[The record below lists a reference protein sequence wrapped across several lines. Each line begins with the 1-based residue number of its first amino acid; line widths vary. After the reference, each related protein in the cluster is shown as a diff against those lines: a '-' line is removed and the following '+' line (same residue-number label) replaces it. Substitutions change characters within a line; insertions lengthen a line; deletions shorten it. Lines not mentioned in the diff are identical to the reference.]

1 MTFCQ
6 FCPDDHLMNDENEIC
21 TMDRRKIASV
31 SLIIPCYNAPEK
43 TLRQAIDSAL
53 TQTVSFAE
61 ILVIDDGSEPKYR
74 EILERV
80 CSEAEK
86 VRLSAIEKSGVSA
99 ARNTGISAAQG
110 EYIAFLD
117 ADDVL
122 AVDFLERAERAI
134 GKTGADIVIGGT
146 VQTEKPEA
154 YRFPERAALKYEC
167 YRDNEIQTLRY
178 HSVGPR
184 DLIRFPGGFI
194 NRGPVA
200 RLIRSSL
207 AKTIP
212 VDTDLAIGE
221 DIVWNLRLYGLC
233 KTVCVVSEVWYC
245 YRINPASAT
254 HRYRP
259 NYVEDCRRHLEILP
273 EILELAD
280 EREYGSYTDR
290 IYEVLRMN
298 WSYCLRTEWST
309 NRQAYGRAVQKI
321 YTQQPWTEIGTP
333 RFFRTAKGKQKI
345 GAILYR
351 LHFFFGAKAFKEAM
365 GIKE

>member
-1 MTFCQ
+1 
-6 FCPDDHLMNDENEIC
+6 MN
-21 TMDRRKIASV
+21 RRKTASV

-53 TQTVSFAE
+53 AQTVSFAE
-61 ILVIDDGSEPKYR
+61 ILVIDDGSAAEYR
-74 EILERV
+74 EILESV
-80 CSEAEK
+80 CSEAEEI
-86 VRLSAIEKSGVSA
+86 RLSAIEKSGVSA

-122 AVDFLERAERAI
+122 APDFLERAEKAI
-134 GKTGADIVIGGT
+134 SKTGADIVIGGT

-154 YRFPERAALKYEC
+154 YRFPERAAALKYEC
-167 YRDNEIQTLRY
+167 YRDDEIQTLRY
-178 HSVGPR
+178 RSVGPR

-212 VDTDLAIGE
+212 FDTDLAIGE

-233 KTVCVVSEVWYC
+233 KKICVVSEVWYC

-259 NYVEDCRRHLEILP
+259 NYVEDCKRHLEILP
-273 EILELAD
+273 EILDLSN
-280 EREYGSYTDR
+280 EREYYTYTDR

-309 NRQAYGRAVQKI
+309 NRQAYGRTVQKI
-321 YTQQPWTEIGTP
+321 YTQLPWTEIGTP
-333 RFFRTAKGKQKI
+333 RFFHAAKGKQKI

-351 LHFFFGAKAFKEAM
+351 MHAFYRAKALKEKLGFKEQ
-365 GIKE
+365 